1 MLGHGVRH
9 CAVFVHD
16 GMAYEWKDSDMD
28 KGLRVFNAYHYD
40 TSPGVDTAQVLVVNA
55 GYVAAK
61 LPNPEGRD
69 WFVTEIERKDGL
81 WRASDTRAWKH
92 TLDVLRRDHDEDL
105 VVAAAKE
112 EVVENLAKSGCKRF
126 APFYVDDGMAP
137 VFAEWLSAD
146 TASQRARWL
155 AWLESAEG
163 VAAAQKR
170 KAEIEAQEAD
180 RLKEA
185 PWGGPVVVVGEKRKA
200 TDEPERTS

>member
-81 WRASDTRAWKH
+81 WRASDTKAWKH

-112 EVVENLAKSGCKRF
+112 EVVENLAKKHRELLDHF
-126 APFYVDDGMAP
+126 HVDADMDP
-137 VFAEWLSAD
+137 VFAEWKSAD
-146 TASQRARWL
+146 NASRRARWL
-155 AWLESAEG
+155 TWLESAEG

-170 KAEIEAQEAD
+170 KAEIRVLEAN
-180 RLKEA
+180 RLKAA
-185 PWGGPVVVVGEKRKA
+185 PWGGAVVVVGEKRKA